1 MPKIFRDITVIQ
13 LSQLLSY
20 YGYKESRQTER
31 HIRLTC
37 KTMGY
42 EHHITIL
49 NHNPLK
55 VGTLNNII
63 NDIAQYLTSEK
74 SIILKELFK

>member
-1 MPKIFRDITVIQ
+1 
-13 LSQLLSY
+13 
-20 YGYKESRQTER
+20 
-31 HIRLTC
+31 
-37 KTMGY
+37 MGY